1 MDVKW
6 INSEEDVIIIAEDE
20 IVFYGHSNIL
30 SLHPR
35 TIEITKRHDLSLR
48 GDCIIGVAAN
58 KSCRDLNEKVRT
70 ELKQVGAEVKMEI
83 IVEDKSFHLDGL
95 GAPHL
100 SLLDEHDI
108 VIRKSTFVCPRTL
121 AINSSHAS
129 SDIPR
134 SIIELLHEPDIKAI
148 FRIMVQS

>member
-1 MDVKW
+1 M
-6 INSEEDVIIIAEDE
+6 
-20 IVFYGHSNIL
+20 
-30 SLHPR
+30 
-35 TIEITKRHDLSLR
+35 
-48 GDCIIGVAAN
+48 
-58 KSCRDLNEKVRT
+58 
-70 ELKQVGAEVKMEI
+70 
-83 IVEDKSFHLDGL
+83 EDKSFHLDGL

-121 AINSSHAS
+121 AINSSQAS

-148 FRIMVQS
+148 LRIMVQS